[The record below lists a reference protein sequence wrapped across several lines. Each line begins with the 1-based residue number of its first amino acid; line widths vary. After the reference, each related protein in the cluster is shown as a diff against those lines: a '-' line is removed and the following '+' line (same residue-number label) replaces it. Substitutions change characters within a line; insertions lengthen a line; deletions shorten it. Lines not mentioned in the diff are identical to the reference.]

1 VPPWY
6 AAGMNA
12 GRDHRLGTLL
22 LLAPLLGC
30 AASVPPHLLLPD
42 AAPVSLSELAARY
55 PLPPHKPVR
64 AERLGAT
71 AHVSY
76 QLVQLQPG
84 AGERPHLHAQHDLI
98 ALMLAG
104 HGTQWVGERAY
115 PMETG
120 DSVVIASGTPHHFVN
135 TGEEPAAALVIFSP
149 PYDGG
154 DQVFLDKP

>member
-1 VPPWY
+1 
-6 AAGMNA
+6 MNA
-12 GRDHRLGTLL
+12 GRHRRLGTLL

-42 AAPVSLSELAARY
+42 ATPVSLSELAARY
-55 PLPPHKPVR
+55 PLPPDKPVR
-64 AERLGAT
+64 TERLGAT

-98 ALMLAG
+98 ALILAG

-115 PMETG
+115 PVATG
-120 DSVVIASGTPHHFVN
+120 DSVVIASGTPHRFVN

-154 DQVFLDKP
+154 DQVFPDTP